1 MVEIKENVAYNV
13 EFQFYFLCIILK
25 ILKSWYFYLF
35 DCNQNTNEPEERLKN
50 IFKQSE
56 MQPNDVLSQNRWT
69 RWVSIA
75 TIQEF
80 SITIKHSCYER
91 WINRWFFFN
100 CLKKCDAPFLVYVT
114 LFKFKVDSCGFF
126 SIKYSSCVSSS
137 IEVGHLSRGVDECR
151 FQSWCHTLKPICK
164 SNRESCIP
172 FRRVFQIQYSYL

>member
-35 DCNQNTNEPEERLKN
+35 DCNQNTNEQEERLKN

-91 WINRWFFFN
+91 WINRWFFSIAWKSAMLHSLFMLP
-100 CLKKCDAPFLVYVT
+100 CLNSKLIRAASFL
-114 LFKFKVDSCGFF
+114 
-126 SIKYSSCVSSS
+126 SST
-137 IEVGHLSRGVDECR
+137 H
-151 FQSWCHTLKPICK
+151 
-164 SNRESCIP
+164 
-172 FRRVFQIQYSYL
+172 RVFHQALKWVIFHGASMNAGFSHDVIR